1 MNSIVGIV
9 VKKLV
14 TTLKYKIA
22 STPILEEL
30 KYYVIHLFV
39 CKTWQSLE
47 VPCRTIGH
55 NKPTM
60 ARLPLA
66 HKLGIDQKSH
76 KKCKWY
82 GKESY

>member
-1 MNSIVGIV
+1 MIINSFSMNSIVGIV

-39 CKTWQSLE
+39 CKT
-47 VPCRTIGH
+47 
-55 NKPTM
+55 
-60 ARLPLA
+60 
-66 HKLGIDQKSH
+66 
-76 KKCKWY
+76 
-82 GKESY
+82 